1 MITETNPVDI
11 DECQNGACHLNAECV
26 NSLGSFNC
34 TCHQGYS
41 GDGVEC
47 SGMIHKLMCF
57 YKSSY
62 NDSYLTQPKLMLVN
76 LLVTVKIKFDFKDR
90 IEGFLDVS

>member
-1 MITETNPVDI
+1 M
-11 DECQNGACHLNAECV
+11 NAQCD

-47 SGMIHKLMCF
+47 FGMTIHKLMCF

-62 NDSYLTQPKLMLVN
+62 NDSYLRQPKLMLVN
-76 LLVTVKIKFDFKDR
+76 LLVTAKIKLDLKDR
-90 IEGFLDVS
+90 IEGFLDVSSHFDAVWQLL